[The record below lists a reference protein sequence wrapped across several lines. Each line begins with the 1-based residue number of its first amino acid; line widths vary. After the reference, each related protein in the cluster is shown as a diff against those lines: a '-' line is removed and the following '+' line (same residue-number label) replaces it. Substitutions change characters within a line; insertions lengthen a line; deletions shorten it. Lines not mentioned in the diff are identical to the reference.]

1 MPGMGDPP
9 VALSIYGGGNVAT
22 RRTLRQ
28 NAIRSLSAHHPESPM
43 EEFAFVRATR
53 NQPSTDAA
61 AVPWRD
67 LREWIALIEA
77 AGELKR
83 VGASVDPIEE
93 LSAITFLAGRTPQT
107 PALLFEALT
116 GDDFGMRVLSNML
129 GASKTRYALAVGLDP
144 ALPIAEMIAQTRK
157 IMGRRIAPVQVDKRD
172 APVNE
177 IILRGADIDVT
188 RFPTPKFWPGDGG
201 RYIGTGDITFT
212 RDPLS
217 GRINVGV
224 YRQMTLAPS
233 RIAMYC
239 SPGKHGRLDREAWW
253 ARGEPCEVVAAYGI
267 DPVLFMVG
275 AQTFAASESEL
286 DVAGGL
292 MGRPIELTEAEY
304 VGLPIPANA
313 EIVIEGILHKGDNE
327 EEGPLGEFTGY
338 YGNVRSPQPVIEVKA
353 VHCRRNPIMTA
364 ALMARYP
371 SCEIGAY
378 YAIMRSARI
387 LDDLERIGVPG
398 VVATYA
404 HPAAASGWGM
414 AIVSLKQQYAGHAA
428 QVLALTAQC
437 PAAAYYTKWII
448 AVDEDVDP
456 TDFDQVMWA
465 LSTRCN
471 PSDDL
476 DLLRNTWSTGLDPSQ
491 YPPEARPYGSKV
503 LINAC
508 KPHRHIKEFPQATLL
523 RREVY
528 ERVAARWAE
537 YGLAGEVPRLNVFH
551 EDR

>member
-1 MPGMGDPP
+1 
-9 VALSIYGGGNVAT
+9 
-22 RRTLRQ
+22 
-28 NAIRSLSAHHPESPM
+28 M
-43 EEFAFVRATR
+43 EEFAFTR
-53 NQPSTDAA
+53 SHRSSVDPDSQ
-61 AVPWRD
+61 AVAWRD
-67 LREWIALIEA
+67 LREWLALIEA
-77 AGELKR
+77 SGQLKR
-83 VGASVDPIEE
+83 IGATVDPVEE
-93 LSAITFLAGRTPQT
+93 LAAITFLAGRTAET
-107 PALLFEALT
+107 PALLFEKLA
-116 GDDFGMRVLSNML
+116 GDGFGMKVLSNML
-129 GASKTRYALAVGLDP
+129 GASKERYALAVGLDP
-144 ALPIAEMIAQTRK
+144 ALSTADMIAATRK
-157 IMGRRIAPVQVDKRD
+157 IMSRRLAPVEVDKRD

-177 IILRGADIDVT
+177 IVLRGDDIDVT
-188 RFPTPKFWPGDGG
+188 KFPTPKFWPGDGG

-212 RDPLS
+212 RDPAS

-224 YRQMTLAPS
+224 YRQMTLGPA
-233 RIAMYC
+233 RVAMYC

-253 ARGEPCEVVAAYGI
+253 ANGKPCEVVAAYGI

-275 AQTFAASESEL
+275 AQTFAAGESEL

-292 MGRPIELTEAEY
+292 MGRPVELTRGEF
-304 VGLPIPANA
+304 VSLPIPARA
-313 EIVIEGILHKGDNE
+313 EIVIEGLLHPGDTE

-338 YGNVRSPQPVIEVKA
+338 YGNVRAPQPVIEVKA
-353 VHCRRNPIMTA
+353 LHCRRSPIMTA

-398 VVATYA
+398 VIAAYT

-414 AIVSLKQQYAGHAA
+414 AVVSLRQQYAGHAA

-456 TDFDQVMWA
+456 TDFDQVLWA

-476 DLLRNTWSTGLDPSQ
+476 DVLRNTWSTGLDPSQ
-491 YPPEARPYGSKV
+491 YPPERRPYGSKV

-508 KPHRHIKEFPQATLL
+508 KPHRFIKEFPQATML

-528 ERVAARWAE
+528 ERVAQRWPE
-537 YGLAGEVPRLNVFH
+537 YGLPGEAPRLNVFH
-551 EDR
+551 EEK